1 MCNDYEQHVTHA
13 DYVRAVAAA
22 ELDAARS
29 SASDLP
35 TADDIKIGDLGPV
48 LVAVGNGVGLRPMRF
63 GWAPPRKGASPV
75 FNFKSDGRHF
85 ETSGVG
91 RRKAV
96 QHEIRLALSRR
107 ARHADRAVRGAAT
120 HHPDAGHVAE

>member
-22 ELDAARS
+22 ELDAARP

-63 GWAPPRKGASPV
+63 GWAPPRKGASRLQLQIRRPAFREV
-75 FNFKSDGRHF
+75 EALRRHPLRLLRIHRHKVPKNK
-85 ETSGVG
+85 TSF
-91 RRKAV
+91 
-96 QHEIRLALSRR
+96 
-107 ARHADRAVRGAAT
+107 
-120 HHPDAGHVAE
+120 